1 MVELQCAGRAGISH
15 QTGAAIKD
23 ASNVAQA
30 ALKVS
35 AASGEFHNH
44 EVWFY
49 PGEAV
54 VKQN

>member
-1 MVELQCAGRAGISH
+1 MELQCAGRAGISH
-15 QTGAAIKD
+15 QTGVSIKD
-23 ASNVAQA
+23 SPNVAQA

-35 AASGEFHNH
+35 TASGEFHNR
-44 EVWFY
+44 EIWFY